1 MYSLVTKAHLL
12 EEDKTVRKPFRILG
26 IAGSLRRQS
35 YNRSALRAAQQLAPA
50 GVTVDVFEL
59 DGIPLFNEDD
69 ERQPPAK
76 VIELKE
82 RVRGADAVLL
92 VTPEY
97 NFSMPGVLK
106 NAIDWA
112 SRPPDQP
119 FNFKPCAMI
128 SASGSLL
135 GGVRAQY
142 HLRHICVSL
151 NCFPL
156 NQPQVYITEAPKKFD
171 AEGRLTD
178 PPTRDLIR
186 TFMTQFK
193 SFTLRWKRGF
203 G

>member
-1 MYSLVTKAHLL
+1 MS
-12 EEDKTVRKPFRILG
+12 DTVKVLG
-26 IAGSLRRQS
+26 MSGSLRKAS
-35 YNRSALRAAQQLAPA
+35 FNTAALRAAGELLPDGMTLETVDLAPLPHYDD
-50 GVTVDVFEL
+50 DVRL
-59 DGIPLFNEDD
+59 KAY
-69 ERQPPAK
+69 PPAVQAFRDRIK
-76 VIELKE
+76 A
-82 RVRGADAVLL
+82 ADAILF

-97 NFSMPGVLK
+97 NYSVSGVLK

-119 FNFKPCAMI
+119 FNWKPCAMI

-171 AEGRLTD
+171 AEGKLTD
-178 PPTRDLIR
+178 QSTRDFIKQLMAELYG
-186 TFMTQFK
+186 FA
-193 SFTLRWKRGF
+193 LRMRRSAA
-203 G
+203 

>member
-1 MYSLVTKAHLL
+1 MSDTVT
-12 EEDKTVRKPFRILG
+12 VLG
-26 IAGSLRRQS
+26 MSGSLRKAS
-35 YNRSALRAAQQLAPA
+35 FNTAALRATAELLPEGMTLETA
-50 GVTVDVFEL
+50 GLGTLPLYDDDVRMA
-59 DGIPLFNEDD
+59 GY
-69 ERQPPAK
+69 PPVVQHFRDRIKA
-76 VIELKE
+76 
-82 RVRGADAVLL
+82 ADAILF

-97 NFSMPGVLK
+97 NYSVSSVLK

-119 FNFKPCAMI
+119 FNWKPCAII

-142 HLRHICVSL
+142 HLRHMCVSL

-156 NQPQVYITEAPKKFD
+156 NTPQVYITEAPKKFD

-178 PPTRDLIR
+178 QPARDLIR
-186 TFMTQFK
+186 QLMTELK
-193 SFTLRWKRGF
+193 SFTLRWRRGA

>member
-1 MYSLVTKAHLL
+1 MS
-12 EEDKTVRKPFRILG
+12 DTVKVLG
-26 IAGSLRRQS
+26 MSGSLRKAS
-35 YNRSALRAAQQLAPA
+35 FNTAALRAT
-50 GVTVDVFEL
+50 GEL
-59 DGIPLFNEDD
+59 LPEGMTLEIADLRDLPHYDD
-69 ERQPPAK
+69 DIRVKGYPPVVQAFRDRIK
-76 VIELKE
+76 A
-82 RVRGADAVLL
+82 ADAILF

-97 NFSMPGVLK
+97 NYSVSGVLK

-119 FNFKPCAMI
+119 FNWKPCAMI

-142 HLRHICVSL
+142 HLRHMCVSL

-178 PPTRDLIR
+178 EGTRNLIR
-186 TFMTQFK
+186 QFMTELK
-193 SFTLRWKRGF
+193 SFTFRWMRGAA
-203 G
+203 

>member
-1 MYSLVTKAHLL
+1 MSESVT
-12 EEDKTVRKPFRILG
+12 VLG
-26 IAGSLRRQS
+26 MSGSLRKGS
-35 YNRSALRAAQQLAPA
+35 YNTAALRAAGEFLPEGMVLEIADLRPLPHYDDDVRLKAYPPEVQLFRDRIKA
-50 GVTVDVFEL
+50 
-59 DGIPLFNEDD
+59 
-69 ERQPPAK
+69 
-76 VIELKE
+76 
-82 RVRGADAVLL
+82 ADAILF

-97 NFSMPGVLK
+97 NYSVSGVLK

-119 FNFKPCAMI
+119 FNWKPCAMI

-171 AEGRLTD
+171 AEGRLAD
-178 PPTRDLIR
+178 PATREFIR
-186 TFMTQFK
+186 QLMAELR
-193 SFTLRWKRGF
+193 SFTLRWRRAAG
-203 G
+203 

>member
-1 MYSLVTKAHLL
+1 MSDAVS
-12 EEDKTVRKPFRILG
+12 VLG
-26 IAGSLRRQS
+26 MSGSLRKAS
-35 YNRSALRAAQQLAPA
+35 FNTAALRAAGELLPDGMTLETADIRDLPHYDD
-50 GVTVDVFEL
+50 DVRMQ
-59 DGIPLFNEDD
+59 GY
-69 ERQPPAK
+69 PPVVQKFRDRIKA
-76 VIELKE
+76 
-82 RVRGADAVLL
+82 ADAILF

-97 NFSMPGVLK
+97 NYSVSGVLK

-119 FNFKPCAMI
+119 FNWKPCAII

-142 HLRHICVSL
+142 HLRHMCVSL

-156 NQPQVYITEAPKKFD
+156 NAPQVYITEAPKKFD

-178 PPTRDLIR
+178 QGARDVIR
-186 TFMTQFK
+186 QLMAELK
-193 SFTLRWKRGF
+193 SFTLRWKRGA

>member
-1 MYSLVTKAHLL
+1 MS
-12 EEDKTVRKPFRILG
+12 DTVKVLG
-26 IAGSLRRQS
+26 MSGSLRKAS
-35 YNRSALRAAQQLAPA
+35 FNTAALRATAELLPEGMTLETA
-50 GVTVDVFEL
+50 GLGELPHYDDDVRMI
-59 DGIPLFNEDD
+59 GY
-69 ERQPPAK
+69 PPVVQAFRDRIK
-76 VIELKE
+76 A
-82 RVRGADAVLL
+82 ADAILF

-97 NFSMPGVLK
+97 NYSISGVLK

-119 FNFKPCAMI
+119 FNWKPCAII

-142 HLRHICVSL
+142 HLRHMCVSL

-156 NQPQVYITEAPKKFD
+156 NAPQVYITEAPKKFD

-178 PPTRDLIR
+178 QPARDLIR
-186 TFMTQFK
+186 QLMTELK
-193 SFTLRWKRGF
+193 SFTLRWRRGA

>member
-1 MYSLVTKAHLL
+1 MNDAVSV
-12 EEDKTVRKPFRILG
+12 LG
-26 IAGSLRRQS
+26 MSGSLRKAS
-35 YNRSALRAAQQLAPA
+35 FNTAALRAAGELLPDGMTLETAEIRDLPHYDD
-50 GVTVDVFEL
+50 DVRMQ
-59 DGIPLFNEDD
+59 GY
-69 ERQPPAK
+69 PPVVQKFRDRIKA
-76 VIELKE
+76 
-82 RVRGADAVLL
+82 ADAILF

-97 NFSMPGVLK
+97 NYSVSGVLK

-119 FNFKPCAMI
+119 FNWKPCAII

-142 HLRHICVSL
+142 HLRHVCVSL

-156 NQPQVYITEAPKKFD
+156 NAPQVYITEAPKKFD

-178 PPTRDLIR
+178 QGARDLIKQL
-186 TFMTQFK
+186 MTELK
-193 SFTLRWKRGF
+193 SFTLRWKRGA